1 MIKVIKE
8 GTRNRIECDYCVAL
22 LAYDEKDIRKREQH
36 WGPCPCDYNI
46 INDYSFIKYIIC
58 PHCQNEIVMEGT
70 R

>member
-8 GTRNRIECDYCVAL
+8 ATRKRIECDYCGAL
-22 LAYDEKDIRKREQH
+22 LAYDEKDIRKRGPH

-58 PHCQNEIVMEGT
+58 PQCQNEIVMEGT